1 MAGEHNVEAGLD
13 LLKQA
18 FAWRKSFNLHDL
30 TEESFPK
37 EFFDL
42 AGLFEC
48 GTDRF
53 GFPCLWILGKYI
65 L

>member
-1 MAGEHNVEAGLD
+1 MAGEHDVNSGLEQ
-13 LLKQA
+13 LKTA
-18 FAWRKSFNLHDL
+18 FAWRKSFGLHNL

-48 GTDRF
+48 GVDRY
-53 GFPCLWILGKYI
+53 GFPCLWVLGKDI
-65 L
+65 F